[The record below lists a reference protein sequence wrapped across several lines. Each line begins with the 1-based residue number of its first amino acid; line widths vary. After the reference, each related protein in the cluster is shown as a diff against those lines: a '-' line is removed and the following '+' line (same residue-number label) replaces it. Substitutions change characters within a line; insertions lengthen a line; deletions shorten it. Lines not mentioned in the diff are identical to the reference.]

1 MDYRQ
6 RRKEQA
12 QQTEQA
18 ILQAAME
25 LAREN
30 SFDKVSVRD
39 ICQRA
44 GITTGAFYHHFR
56 SKEDLLSRGFS
67 PLDRHMEEALSGHET
82 DAPPQRLW
90 LILSTYASFIEA
102 QGWELVA
109 RYYQRRLD
117 APDDAS
123 SMDPTRYTLR
133 AMLDCL
139 RQAEEEGSL
148 LPGWSVEWTAD
159 FFFRH
164 FRGVVVD
171 WVLHRG
177 SYPLLPKLEQ
187 DYTLFQEIFQTP
199 HALVGPLL
207 LSINPPIGG
216 FGGNDRVKGCPAGRF
231 GAQPPLA
238 AVLGAEMNRQGSL
251 SRWIK
256 QLFEPFLG

>member
-12 QQTEQA
+12 RQTEQA
-18 ILQAAME
+18 ILQAALA
-25 LAREN
+25 LAREH

-39 ICQRA
+39 ICQRS

-56 SKEDLLSRGFS
+56 SKEDLLSRGFA
-67 PLDRHMEEALSGHET
+67 PLDLYMEQALAGHGA
-82 DAPPQRLW
+82 DAPPEQLW
-90 LILSTYASFIEA
+90 RILSSYAAFIEA
-102 QGWELVA
+102 LGWELVA

-117 APDDAS
+117 SPDVAS

-139 RQAEEEGSL
+139 HQAEAQGIL
-148 LPGWSVEWTAD
+148 LPGQSVEWTAD

-177 SYPLLPKLEQ
+177 SYPLLPRLEQ
-187 DYTLFQEIFQTP
+187 DYALFQNIFQ
-199 HALVGPLL
+199 V
-207 LSINPPIGG
+207 
-216 FGGNDRVKGCPAGRF
+216 
-231 GAQPPLA
+231 
-238 AVLGAEMNRQGSL
+238 
-251 SRWIK
+251 
-256 QLFEPFLG
+256 

>member
-12 QQTEQA
+12 RRTEEA
-18 ILQAAME
+18 ILQAALE
-25 LAREN
+25 LSRAD
-30 SFDKVSVRD
+30 SFDRVSVRD

-67 PLDRHMEEALSGHET
+67 PLDRRMEEALAGHGEDT
-82 DAPPQRLW
+82 PQERLW
-90 LILSTYASFIEA
+90 RILSTYAHFIED
-102 QGWELVA
+102 QGWALVA

-117 APDDAS
+117 SPDDAA

-133 AMLDCL
+133 AMVDCL
-139 RQAEEEGSL
+139 RRAEAEGLL

-164 FRGVVVD
+164 FRGVVLD

-177 SYPLLPKLEQ
+177 EYPLLPKLEQ
-187 DYTLFQEIFQTP
+187 DYALFREIFQ
-199 HALVGPLL
+199 
-207 LSINPPIGG
+207 S
-216 FGGNDRVKGCPAGRF
+216 
-231 GAQPPLA
+231 Q
-238 AVLGAEMNRQGSL
+238 
-251 SRWIK
+251 
-256 QLFEPFLG
+256 

>member
-1 MDYRQ
+1 MPSQ
-6 RRKEQA
+6 
-12 QQTEQA
+12 
-18 ILQAAME
+18 
-25 LAREN
+25 
-30 SFDKVSVRD
+30 
-39 ICQRA
+39 
-44 GITTGAFYHHFR
+44 
-56 SKEDLLSRGFS
+56 
-67 PLDRHMEEALSGHET
+67 
-82 DAPPQRLW
+82 LW

-187 DYTLFQEIFQTP
+187 DYTLFREIFQTQIAGGP
-199 HALVGPLL
+199 GRVGRASEAVYKPSCWRIRREGSCERLPRRQFGH
-207 LSINPPIGG
+207 NAAPRGG
-216 FGGNDRVKGCPAGRF
+216 T
-231 GAQPPLA
+231 
-238 AVLGAEMNRQGSL
+238 
-251 SRWIK
+251 
-256 QLFEPFLG
+256 

>member
-109 RYYQRRLD
+109 RYYQRRLN
-117 APDDAS
+117 APD
-123 SMDPTRYTLR
+123 L
-133 AMLDCL
+133 
-139 RQAEEEGSL
+139 SL
-148 LPGWSVEWTAD
+148 IHIL
-159 FFFRH
+159 
-164 FRGVVVD
+164 
-171 WVLHRG
+171 
-177 SYPLLPKLEQ
+177 
-187 DYTLFQEIFQTP
+187 
-199 HALVGPLL
+199 
-207 LSINPPIGG
+207 
-216 FGGNDRVKGCPAGRF
+216 
-231 GAQPPLA
+231 LA
-238 AVLGAEMNRQGSL
+238 AGYKVNF
-251 SRWIK
+251 
-256 QLFEPFLG
+256 LFTNIVRCVILVFVKDRCV

>member
-139 RQAEEEGSL
+139 RQAEVAGSL

-187 DYTLFQEIFQTP
+187 DYTLFQEIFQT
-199 HALVGPLL
+199 
-207 LSINPPIGG
+207 
-216 FGGNDRVKGCPAGRF
+216 K
-231 GAQPPLA
+231 
-238 AVLGAEMNRQGSL
+238 
-251 SRWIK
+251 
-256 QLFEPFLG
+256 